1 MSTEPL
7 PETLPA
13 PTPETQAPVPAA
25 APKPVHTTGF
35 SAAPKPGAPRPGGKP
50 IPEKWQ
56 RGGPQRGDKP
66 PQDNAKNPPQNAV
79 RDFDSYKPNKRDL
92 DKDIEAELNAA
103 MSAMAE
109 LPPLDS
115 PENPTEK
122 AVGGRKKGRVL
133 SIHGK
138 DVFLDV
144 PGGRSQ
150 GVLAIQEFEGKYPNI
165 GDEVEFMIE
174 RYDSANGLLV
184 LTLGGA
190 VQAVTDWSGISLG
203 MIVEARVT
211 DVNKNK
217 TGLMV
222 EVNGIKAFMP
232 ISQADLYRVE
242 QPEQFIG
249 QKLKCVVI
257 EVDIHDRNL
266 IVSRRALLERER
278 KMKEEEFWSKLE
290 EGQVR
295 KGIVKTIKAFGA
307 FVDLGGADGLIPIS
321 ELSWTRVGTAEEV
334 VKVGQ
339 EVEVKIARLDRDA
352 RKIGLSLRAMQGNP
366 WDDFA
371 RDHRPGVRIEGKVT
385 RIADFGAFVELAP
398 GIEGLIHISE
408 LTTGR
413 VRKVSDAVSE
423 GQMVTV
429 QIVNIDTEQRRIGLS
444 LKAIAAEAEQA
455 ADESETKEEQAD
467 REEAA
472 ALMAA
477 RKPSL
482 NLRGGVGGTPFKF
495 ERQ

>member
-1 MSTEPL
+1 
-7 PETLPA
+7 
-13 PTPETQAPVPAA
+13 
-25 APKPVHTTGF
+25 
-35 SAAPKPGAPRPGGKP
+35 
-50 IPEKWQ
+50 
-56 RGGPQRGDKP
+56 
-66 PQDNAKNPPQNAV
+66 
-79 RDFDSYKPNKRDL
+79 
-92 DKDIEAELNAA
+92 
-103 MSAMAE
+103 
-109 LPPLDS
+109 
-115 PENPTEK
+115 
-122 AVGGRKKGRVL
+122 
-133 SIHGK
+133 
-138 DVFLDV
+138 
-144 PGGRSQ
+144 
-150 GVLAIQEFEGKYPNI
+150 
-165 GDEVEFMIE
+165 
-174 RYDSANGLLV
+174 
-184 LTLGGA
+184 
-190 VQAVTDWSGISLG
+190 
-203 MIVEARVT
+203 
-211 DVNKNK
+211 
-217 TGLMV
+217 MV

-339 EVEVKIARLDRDA
+339 EVEVKIARLDREA

-429 QIVNIDTEQRRIGLS
+429 QIVNIDTDQRRIGLS

-455 ADESETKEEQAD
+455 ADDSETKEEADD

-472 ALMAA
+472 ALMAT